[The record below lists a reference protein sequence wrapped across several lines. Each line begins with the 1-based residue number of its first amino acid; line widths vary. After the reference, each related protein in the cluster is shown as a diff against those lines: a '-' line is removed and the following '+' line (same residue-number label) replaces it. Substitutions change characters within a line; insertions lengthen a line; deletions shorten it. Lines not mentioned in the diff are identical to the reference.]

1 MAPSYAK
8 TLEAI
13 KPFVFGGVS
22 GICATS
28 CIQPLDTIKV
38 RIQLMGEGVKG
49 GPSGSL
55 IGTGSSIVRNEGFM
69 ALYSGYSAA
78 VLRQAV
84 YGTARLGLFRTF
96 SDKLQV
102 DAHSPLPFYQKACC
116 GLASGAMGA
125 LIGLTLSTEPDHTV
139 KFCRRACCY
148 AREWFA
154 ATHMEPDPADGC

>member
-1 MAPSYAK
+1 MSSRAEVDRLALKAQLELDNANFDLLNKPPAKPPAPSYAK
-8 TLEAI
+8 TIEAV

-55 IGTGSSIVRNEGFM
+55 IGTGSAIVRNEGFM

-78 VLRQAV
+78 VFAPGGLWHSAV
-84 YGTARLGLFRTF
+84 RPF
-96 SDKLQV
+96 SDV
-102 DAHSPLPFYQKACC
+102 F
-116 GLASGAMGA
+116 
-125 LIGLTLSTEPDHTV
+125 
-139 KFCRRACCY
+139 
-148 AREWFA
+148 
-154 ATHMEPDPADGC
+154 